1 MARMA
6 APWAFSTAP
15 GPATRGCAHV
25 CQPVGAAA
33 VLRAHG
39 QDGYLDECIRGE
51 RTALR
56 QAVQPNGTNKSLTV
70 TLAVMR
76 HSQGI
81 IRGGPLVSPPDIPKF
96 CGKLPDTCLFSGML
110 PRSLMVPRRP
120 GADRP
125 ASGGVL
131 QPPRCIM
138 PE

>member
-15 GPATRGCAHV
+15 GPATRGHAHA

-56 QAVQPNGTNKSLTV
+56 QAVRPNETKKSLTATWAAMRRQNGV
-70 TLAVMR
+70 VWEEARTGRQARVRASYLSGCETSLALAVTWR
-76 HSQGI
+76 ALGKTEGSL
-81 IRGGPLVSPPDIPKF
+81 GGL
-96 CGKLPDTCLFSGML
+96 
-110 PRSLMVPRRP
+110 
-120 GADRP
+120 
-125 ASGGVL
+125 
-131 QPPRCIM
+131 
-138 PE
+138 